1 MKESNRKP
9 NKIWVDKGSK
19 FYNRSMKSW
28 LEKNAAELY
37 STCNEGK
44 SIVVERPLGNLKN
57 KIHMYITLISN
68 VNIYKL
74 DDIVNKHSN
83 TFQNT
88 IKIKPADV
96 KSSTNIN
103 CSKEINDEN
112 SKSKNGDFVGIS
124 KYKRHFCKSLCSKLV

>member
-37 STCNEGK
+37 STYNEGK
-44 SIVVERPLGNLKN
+44 SVVAERPLGNLKN
-57 KIHMYITLISN
+57 KIYMYMTLISKN
-68 VNIYKL
+68 VNIDKL
-74 DDIVNKHSN
+74 DDIVNKYSN
-83 TFQNT
+83 TYQST

-96 KSSTNIN
+96 KSSTYINI
-103 CSKEINDEN
+103 
-112 SKSKNGDFVGIS
+112 
-124 KYKRHFCKSLCSKLV
+124 